1 MIQLKKLKGYQP
13 SNFECIF
20 SFYSKTVFTFLLLL
34 ITFEPLELK
43 QSYIPHLKVLMCV
56 INALGVIWWRCT
68 FMLCY
73 TDLNLALLL
82 HKIALLMF
90 LLASAVTLQKSLV
103 LKMLFYQR
111 NDNYPKIQLNILNL
125 FLLTK
130 LLMTCIRN
138 PTSKPWKLLS
148 KMLRT
153 DFNKTDTKCS

>member
-1 MIQLKKLKGYQP
+1 MKQNYHFQRGLLQYKNATTPLKSSGIHTTHKHFWKRYIILFSLMGLKSYQLSK
-13 SNFECIF
+13 FESVYF
-20 SFYSKTVFTFLLLL
+20 LGKTRATSLLWL

-111 NDNYPKIQLNILNL
+111 NDNYPKI
-125 FLLTK
+125 
-130 LLMTCIRN
+130 
-138 PTSKPWKLLS
+138 
-148 KMLRT
+148 
-153 DFNKTDTKCS
+153 